1 MQMISTSIDLYDLQ
15 QELSSMTSLVDQ
27 IKEIIVDCE
36 TSLKEISENDLLR
49 TSQYAWNDLDKKMIA
64 RSTYYAHEIREIA
77 RLFKLQAKQPK
88 HETCEYLHIGERK
101 RLQTICQQGI
111 ALFAEECVPEKKR
124 YHAKLSADVK
134 TLIKCHLTLDK
145 IYTKLKV
152 QENHE
157 FHSLVSEKFDEFFKN
172 VSIEN

>member
-1 MQMISTSIDLYDLQ
+1 
-15 QELSSMTSLVDQ
+15 MTSLVDQ